1 MFLINSS
8 LLWCLSLCCSL
19 KNAINFELSHFS
31 TSTHSWHE
39 RGERSSANFSV
50 RAECDRVQRKSQ
62 HNTIFSLQLNS
73 IHPFWN
79 SKPRTGWRKREN
91 RVSWQQGETTHRRT
105 REQEQRKG
113 EARKG
118 LSITS
123 AIVYDF
129 FLPCQRHTSAESNIT
144 ISLAA
149 GADFSWRQM
158 LRLQPLRSLA
168 KLIPIDCCFYSF
180 SLNGRNNSCTWLRI
194 TRRMTEHKGR

>member
-1 MFLINSS
+1 MLSS
-8 LLWCLSLCCSL
+8 FQCSL

-31 TSTHSWHE
+31 TSNHSWHE

-91 RVSWQQGETTHRRT
+91 RVSWQQGETHRRARGT
-105 REQEQRKG
+105 GTARKG

-144 ISLAA
+144 ISLSLC
-149 GADFSWRQM
+149 GRRFSWRQM
-158 LRLQPLRSLA
+158 LRLQPLWWSLA
-168 KLIPIDCCFYSF
+168 QLISIDCCFYSF
-180 SLNGRNNSCTWLRI
+180 ERDFIEWP
-194 TRRMTEHKGR
+194 K